1 MTLDTLDKLLY
12 TTLIQTK
19 GLVMS
24 LKMKDLSLQTNES
37 KSTILYY
44 IKEGLLPQ
52 PSKPKPNV
60 HLYDESCIQ
69 IIKFIKY
76 LQHNFSYSIAEIKNL
91 FKENNFDFDGS
102 FEMMV
107 RSLELI
113 SGGKENQWYSKQ
125 DFLKLV
131 TMDEKKLKVYQK
143 KGYLF
148 ERAKGFSSKE
158 VEIAEILERAS
169 DLGLDFDLLDAY
181 VDDAKILA
189 EKENDIGAALLKG
202 NEESHN
208 TRYELLFDLILTLK
222 PYIFNMHTVQAH
234 KKNISKA
241 SK

>member
-1 MTLDTLDKLLY
+1 
-12 TTLIQTK
+12 
-19 GLVMS
+19 MS

-44 IKEGLLPQ
+44 VKEGLLPQ

-91 FKENNFDFDGS
+91 FKENHFDFDGS

-113 SGGKENQWYSKQ
+113 SGGKEHQWYSKQ

-131 TMDEKKLKVYQK
+131 TMDEKTLKAYQQR
-143 KGYLF
+143 GYLF

-181 VDDAKILA
+181 VEHAKILA
-189 EKENDIGAALLKG
+189 QKENEIGATLLKEE
-202 NEESHN
+202 EESHN

>member
-1 MTLDTLDKLLY
+1 
-12 TTLIQTK
+12 
-19 GLVMS
+19 MS
-24 LKMKDLSLQTNES
+24 IKMKDLSLQTNES

-107 RSLELI
+107 HSLELI

-131 TMDEKKLKVYQK
+131 SMDEKKLKSYQK

-158 VEIAEILERAS
+158 VEIAEIIERAS

-181 VDDAKILA
+181 VDNAKILA
-189 EKENDIGAALLKG
+189 KKENEIGAALLK
-202 NEESHN
+202 EDEASHN
-208 TRYELLFDLILTLK
+208 SRYELLFDLILKLK
-222 PYIFNMHTVQAH
+222 PYIFNMHTVQKH
-234 KKNISKA
+234 KTNINKA
-241 SK
+241 QS

>member
-1 MTLDTLDKLLY
+1 
-12 TTLIQTK
+12 
-19 GLVMS
+19 MS
-24 LKMKDLSLQTNES
+24 LKMKDLSLQSNES

-76 LQHNFSYSIAEIKNL
+76 LQHNFSYSIAEIKNI
-91 FKENNFDFDGS
+91 FKDNHFDFDGS
-102 FEMMV
+102 FEMMI

-113 SGGKENQWYSKQ
+113 SGGKEHQCYTKEA
-125 DFLKLV
+125 FLKLV
-131 TMDEKKLKVYQK
+131 AMDEEQLKAYQK

-158 VEIAEILERAS
+158 AEIAEILERAD
-169 DLGLDFDLLDAY
+169 DLGLDFSLLDAY
-181 VDDAKILA
+181 VEDAKSLA
-189 EKENDIGAALLKG
+189 TKENDTGSTLLK
-202 NEESHN
+202 EDDKSHN
-208 TRYELLFDLILTLK
+208 ARYELLFDLILTLK

-234 KKNISKA
+234 KQNITKA
-241 SK
+241 NHPKDNK